1 VYVCGVSLAE
11 QWEALRNGWSDARIR
26 VTVEEPER
34 ADRAA
39 QLLGPLQPIR
49 PAPGVLTF
57 SVVGHSDVVRRLL
70 ERLDAE
76 RIHATLEVVDSDPI
90 VVPRPAKPQPTL
102 RESWEAA
109 LATLPADWS
118 DLLGEVELGSSDWID
133 KAAVNM
139 VPMNPRRDGVRL
151 AFRFRSA
158 RRHGYGAAPEMV
170 ARCLAR
176 CDDDGIRGTVL
187 VLRALSDTNPVSTQ
201 GPVWQL
207 DGKTV

>member
-1 VYVCGVSLAE
+1 MKLAE
-11 QWEALRNGWSDARIR
+11 QWDALRSAWREARIR
-26 VTVEEPER
+26 VTLEDPAR

-39 QLLGPLQPIR
+39 QLLGPLQPFR
-49 PAPGVLTF
+49 AAPGVLTF
-57 SVVGHSDVVRRLL
+57 HVVGLSDGVRRLL

-76 RIHATLEVVDSDPI
+76 GISATLEVVASDPI
-90 VVPRPAKPQPTL
+90 AELSPETTPSTL

-133 KAAVNM
+133 RAAVNM
-139 VPMNPRRDGVRL
+139 VPINPRRDGARL

-158 RRHGYGAAPEMV
+158 RRQGYGAAPEMV
-170 ARCLAR
+170 ARCLTR
-176 CDDDGIRGTVL
+176 CDDDGIRGTVR
-187 VLRALSDTNPVSTQ
+187 VLRTLSDTHPVYTQ

>member
-1 VYVCGVSLAE
+1 MNVAE
-11 QWEALRNGWSDARIR
+11 QWDALRNGWSEARIR
-26 VTVEEPER
+26 VTLEEPER
-34 ADRAA
+34 TERAA

-49 PAPGVLTF
+49 AAPGVLTF
-57 SVVGHSDVVRRLL
+57 RVVGQSDGVRRLL

-76 RIHATLEVVDSDPI
+76 RIHATLDVLASDPI
-90 VVPRPAKPQPTL
+90 VEPVAEKPQPTL

-133 KAAVNM
+133 QAAVNM
-139 VPMNPRRDGVRL
+139 VPLNPRRDGTRL
-151 AFRFRSA
+151 AFRFRAA
-158 RRHGYGAAPEMV
+158 RRRGYGAAPEMV
-170 ARCLAR
+170 ARCLTR
-176 CDDDGIRGTVL
+176 CDDDGIRGTVR
-187 VLRALSDTNPVSTQ
+187 VLRTLSDTHPVYTQ